1 MIRSPGKSLISRASF
16 WALCGAAFLI
26 GGCRKQ
32 TESTQAQEEKAAAA
46 ASPEVEA
53 RVEAQ
58 LIPPGNAKPDAPL
71 QERLQGAVHQELTMR
86 LQMYIDRTGK
96 MPETIYEFSN
106 VAVDSMPPAP
116 PGMKYAIDPADKT
129 VKVVRKD

>member
-1 MIRSPGKSLISRASF
+1 MTRRNRTLLYRAATLS
-16 WALCGAAFLI
+16 CAAVLLA
-26 GGCRKQ
+26 GCKK
-32 TESTQAQEEKAAAA
+32 EEAAEQAKEEKAATPA
-46 ASPEVEA
+46 PEIEA
-53 RVEAQ
+53 KIEAQ
-58 LIPPGNAKPDAPL
+58 LIPAANSNPNATL

-96 MPETIYEFSN
+96 IPETIYEFAN

-116 PGMKYAIDPADKT
+116 PGMKYAIDAADKT